1 MNLSTLAGNNQIK
14 QQLAHREGSRG
25 LSHAYILSG
34 PRGSGRHTLA
44 ALLSTCAVCQREEAH
59 RPCGQCAP
67 CKKALGGIHPD
78 IITIQ
83 GPEGKSISVD
93 QVRALRTDAHIRT
106 NEAERKIYLL
116 EQADR
121 MNPQAQNAMLKLLEE
136 GPAYAMFLLLAENSG
151 GLLDTIRSR
160 CEVLALTP
168 VPPADCAEWLR
179 ARYPDRDDREL
190 RQAALDCQGVLGR
203 AVELLDGAG
212 AERAAVQE
220 HAVRLAQVLEHGD
233 ELTLFQTVMVL
244 EKLPREELSD
254 IFDVAVV
261 EISKILPQSNQKR
274 RLLKAVEVLRKLS
287 GAMELN
293 ANAGQVTGWLCAA
306 MFQDQV

>member
-14 QQLAHREGSRG
+14 QQLVHREGSRG

-34 PRGSGRHTLA
+34 LRGSGKHTLA
-44 ALLSTCAVCQREEAH
+44 ALLSTCAVCQGEEAQ

-83 GPEGKSISVD
+83 GTEGKPISVD
-93 QVRALRTDAHIRT
+93 QVRALRSDAHIRP

-160 CEVLALTP
+160 CEVLGLTP
-168 VPPADCAEWLR
+168 VPPADCADWLR
-179 ARYPDRDDREL
+179 AHYPGRDEREL

-203 AVELLDGAG
+203 AIELLDGTG
-212 AERAAVQE
+212 AEQAAVQE
-220 HAVRLAQVLEHGD
+220 HAARLAQVLEHGD

-244 EKLPREELSD
+244 EKLSREELSG
-254 IFDVAVV
+254 IFDAAVV
-261 EISKILPQSNQKR
+261 EISRILPRSNQKR

-306 MFQDQV
+306 MFQE

>member
-1 MNLSTLAGNNQIK
+1 MNLSTLVGNNPIK

-44 ALLSTCAVCQREEAH
+44 GLLAACAVCQREEEH
-59 RPCGQCAP
+59 RPCGQCVP
-67 CKKALGGIHPD
+67 CKKAVGGIHPD

-83 GPEGKSISVD
+83 GTEGKPISVD
-93 QVRALRTDAHIRT
+93 QVRALRSDAHIRP

-121 MNPQAQNAMLKLLEE
+121 MNPQAQNAMLKLLED

-160 CEVLALTP
+160 CEVLALVP
-168 VPPADCAEWLR
+168 VSPADCEGWLR
-179 ARYPDRDDREL
+179 ARYPGRDEREL

-203 AVELLDGAG
+203 AAERLEGAG
-212 AERAAVQE
+212 AEQTSIQEQAA
-220 HAVRLAQVLEHGD
+220 HLARVLENGD
-233 ELTLFQTVMVL
+233 ELTLFQTVMTL
-244 EKLPREELSD
+244 EKLSREELSG
-254 IFDVAVV
+254 IFDAAVV
-261 EISKILPQSNQKR
+261 EISRILPRSPQKR
-274 RLLKAVEVLRKLS
+274 RLLKAVEMLRKLS

-306 MFQDQV
+306 MFNIP

>member
-14 QQLAHREGSRG
+14 RQLAHREGSRG

-34 PRGSGRHTLA
+34 PRGSGKHTLA
-44 ALLSTCAVCQREEAH
+44 ALLSTCAVCQREEEY
-59 RPCGQCAP
+59 RPCGECAP

-78 IITIQ
+78 IITVQ
-83 GPEGKSISVD
+83 GAEGKPISVD
-93 QVRALRTDAHIRT
+93 QVRALRSDAHIRP

-160 CEVLALTP
+160 CEVLALAP
-168 VPPADCAEWLR
+168 VPPADCEGWLR
-179 ARYPDRDDREL
+179 ARYPGRDEREL

-203 AVELLDGAG
+203 AAERLEGAG
-212 AERAAVQE
+212 AAQAAVQE
-220 HAVRLAQVLEHGD
+220 HAARLARVLEHGD
-233 ELTLFQTVMVL
+233 ELTLFQTVMAL
-244 EKLPREELSD
+244 EKLPREELSGV
-254 IFDVAVV
+254 FNGAVM
-261 EISKILPQSNQKR
+261 EIGRILPQSGHKR

-293 ANAGQVTGWLCAA
+293 ANAGQVTGWMCAA